1 MFLRNKILKRGAS
14 KAVFTRFKLNIN
26 AINIACFV
34 LGSITSCLITIWC
47 CYLLAI
53 DFTKTKNYIAVEQ
66 PEVQTTDNQNN
77 QPATPK
83 FKFYYYLPKNH
94 TEKNITN
101 KQDYSVINYEQK
113 TNHAVVNKN
122 TTNNNTVIKATT
134 KQTVYYLQIG
144 IFKNLKQAQRIVSKI
159 ECLGF
164 VSVIEK
170 IKFNTQKDWF
180 RVEIGPFFNL
190 EEIDKAQNKI
200 SNQDINNTLFQ
211 YRKKIMH

>member
-26 AINIACFV
+26 AINIAYLV
-34 LGSITSCLITIWC
+34 LGSITGCLITICC

-66 PEVQTTDNQNN
+66 LDVQTTENLNN
-77 QPATPK
+77 QPAIPK

-94 TEKNITN
+94 TENNITN
-101 KQDYSVINYEQK
+101 KQDYSIISHEQK
-113 TNHAVVNKN
+113 TNNTVLNKDTN
-122 TTNNNTVIKATT
+122 NNNTVIKATT

-144 IFKNLKQAQRIVSKI
+144 IFKNLKQAQSIVSKI

-190 EEIDKAQNKI
+190 EEIDKAQDKI
-200 SNQDINNTLFQ
+200 SSQDIYNTLFQ